1 MSTKTLRKRIALVAV
16 SALGAG
22 MLSLVAVPAANAA
35 AGDANAAYA
44 ANTLQL
50 ATKASTT
57 GSAATNATLASNVS
71 VGLIYQ
77 GTGTGTTQTAVM
89 LNTGSLVFYT
99 GAPTTAAVFVADG
112 GTFSSL
118 LATGGSP
125 TPALNSGST
134 KAYSDATTSTSV
146 IFKPNSGVTSATVY
160 LYTGAATLANPSLGT
175 LVGQIA
181 ITVTSSDVSGAY
193 ASTYSYLKADNATIT
208 ASSLASNTDGTTK
221 IVNGGIGYIGVN
233 LNDAFGGTL
242 GNGALIATAT
252 NNVIAKWG
260 STPGSADS
268 NVAVSSTNSY
278 GTLQV
283 KQGAA
288 NANKPVTTTVTFT
301 WNGTTVGTKTL
312 TFWGEAAKIDIYNVV
327 TSNLGSA
334 NAIGTYVPA
343 GANYKVYDSAGNWI
357 QEPTVQAVAADST
370 TYTSDV
376 TAVNMVRAADP
387 LAGTPGVGQSGRI
400 TWTCATTASGKSA
413 TIKLYTLNA
422 SNQKVYGSAK
432 LACASDPYTF
442 TATTDKQ
449 TYAPGDI
456 ITVTFTA
463 KDLYGNLV
471 NDRSEI
477 DASTCGT
484 GACKAVVASGAIA
497 STVDTPSVNDTATNG
512 TWSYR
517 FIATQTEGTYNLSA
531 SFPTL
536 SGQAAA
542 TLPVT
547 VKSASTSVTNAEVL
561 AAIVKLIAS
570 INKQIAALQKAL
582 TKKK

>member
-1 MSTKTLRKRIALVAV
+1 MTDAGAVAFT
-16 SALGAG
+16 
-22 MLSLVAVPAANAA
+22 PNA
-35 AGDANAAYA
+35 
-44 ANTLQL
+44 
-50 ATKASTT
+50 
-57 GSAATNATLASNVS
+57 
-71 VGLIYQ
+71 
-77 GTGTGTTQTAVM
+77 
-89 LNTGSLVFYT
+89 
-99 GAPTTAAVFVADG
+99 
-112 GTFSSL
+112 
-118 LATGGSP
+118 
-125 TPALNSGST
+125 
-134 KAYSDATTSTSV
+134 
-146 IFKPNSGVTSATVY
+146 GVTSATVY
-160 LYTGAATLANPSLGT
+160 YYSGASTTIDNPSLGT
-175 LVGQIA
+175 LRGQIA
-181 ITVTSSDVSGAY
+181 ITVTSSDVTGAY
-193 ASTYSYLKADNATIT
+193 ASTYSYLKADNATIS

-312 TFWGEAAKIDIYNVV
+312 TFWGEATKIDIYNVV

-376 TAVNMVRAADP
+376 TAVNMVRVADP
-387 LAGTPGVGQSGRI
+387 LAGTPGVGNSGRI

-442 TATTDKQ
+442 TVATDKQ

-477 DASTCGT
+477 ATAMGDSTS
-484 GACKAVVASGAIA
+484 KAVVASGAIA
-497 STVDTPSVNDTATNG
+497 STVDTPTVNDVATNG